1 LIEKRYAH
9 IDKHNETPAAGFRS
23 QAKANFHAAMHN
35 GDRPMNTILKLFDR
49 YALGAIAA
57 IAVVIM
63 PFAAMSLLAS
73 AL

>member
-1 LIEKRYAH
+1 
-9 IDKHNETPAAGFRS
+9 
-23 QAKANFHAAMHN
+23 
-35 GDRPMNTILKLFDR
+35 MNTMLKLFDR

-57 IAVVIM
+57 IAVVVM